1 MLADVARAAIERR
14 RRARGPLSKGPP
26 HVLRQVA
33 AVVRFSLMSIP
44 QRLGASIVV
53 VIGLAAV
60 VGVLVSV
67 FTMAGSLTGSLIAV
81 GSSDRAIVLRSGASF
96 EGESMLRLDT
106 APIVASAAGVARTS
120 EGRGAV
126 TANVVTAVSRPRRSN
141 GTMRSLAVRGVG
153 AENFFVRPEIEIVEG
168 RKFTPGLREAI
179 VGRSAQSEFE
189 GLDVGAQVKLRD
201 GAWTIVGVFATG
213 DATETELITDVDT
226 LASAYGL
233 GYVNS
238 VTVRLETPESFD
250 ALKAELDAN
259 PTLSVDVYR
268 EPDYY
273 VMDAADLDDLF
284 FFVTY
289 VVCTIMAAGALVGAL
304 NTMYAA
310 VSSRAVEIA
319 TLRALGFRAAGI
331 VVAIL
336 VESLTLAAL
345 GAVAGSAISW
355 LIFSG
360 DSVSLGGGTG
370 TLITTLTI
378 TPATLVTGLLWACSV
393 GFIGALFPAVRAA
406 RLPLATALRAS

>member
-1 MLADVARAAIERR
+1 M
-14 RRARGPLSKGPP
+14 
-26 HVLRQVA
+26 LRQVV
-33 AVVRFSLMSIP
+33 AVVGFSLMSIP

-153 AENFFVRPEIEIVEG
+153 AENFVVRPEIEIVEG

-189 GLDVGAQVKLRD
+189 GLSVGEQVKLRD
-201 GAWTIVGVFATG
+201 GVWTIVGVFTTG

-226 LASAYGL
+226 LASAYGQS
-233 GYVNS
+233 YVNS
-238 VTVRLETPESFD
+238 VTVRLETPESFG
-250 ALKAELDAN
+250 ALKAAVDAN

-273 VMDAADLDDLF
+273 VQDAADLDDLF

-289 VVCTIMAAGALVGAL
+289 VVCSIMAAGALVGAL

-319 TLRALGFRAAGI
+319 TLRALGFGAAGI

-345 GAVAGSAISW
+345 GAVAGSTISW

-360 DSVSLGGGTG
+360 DSVSIGGGTG
-370 TLITTLTI
+370 TLITTLAI
-378 TPATLVTGLLWACSV
+378 TPATLMTGLLWACGV

>member
-1 MLADVARAAIERR
+1 
-14 RRARGPLSKGPP
+14 
-26 HVLRQVA
+26 
-33 AVVRFSLMSIP
+33 
-44 QRLGASIVV
+44 
-53 VIGLAAV
+53 
-60 VGVLVSV
+60 
-67 FTMAGSLTGSLIAV
+67 
-81 GSSDRAIVLRSGASF
+81 
-96 EGESMLRLDT
+96 
-106 APIVASAAGVARTS
+106 
-120 EGRGAV
+120 
-126 TANVVTAVSRPRRSN
+126 VTAVSRPRRSN
-141 GTMRSLAVRGVG
+141 GAMRSLAVRGVG
-153 AENFFVRPEIEIVEG
+153 AENFVVRPEIEIVEG

-189 GLDVGAQVKLRD
+189 GLSVGAQVKLRD
-201 GAWTIVGVFATG
+201 GAWTIVGVFTTG

-238 VTVRLETPESFD
+238 VTVRLETPASFG

-319 TLRALGFRAAGI
+319 TLRALGFGAAGI

-345 GAVAGSAISW
+345 GAVAGSVISW

-360 DSVSLGGGTG
+360 DSVSIGGGDG

-406 RLPLATALRAS
+406 RLPLATALRAT

>member
-1 MLADVARAAIERR
+1 
-14 RRARGPLSKGPP
+14 
-26 HVLRQVA
+26 
-33 AVVRFSLMSIP
+33 
-44 QRLGASIVV
+44 
-53 VIGLAAV
+53 
-60 VGVLVSV
+60 
-67 FTMAGSLTGSLIAV
+67 
-81 GSSDRAIVLRSGASF
+81 
-96 EGESMLRLDT
+96 
-106 APIVASAAGVARTS
+106 
-120 EGRGAV
+120 
-126 TANVVTAVSRPRRSN
+126 VVTAVSRPRRSN

-153 AENFFVRPEIEIVEG
+153 AENFVVRPEIEIVEG

-189 GLDVGAQVKLRD
+189 GLSVGEQVKLRD
-201 GAWTIVGVFATG
+201 GEWTIVGAFTTG

-233 GYVNS
+233 SYVNS
-238 VTVRLETPESFD
+238 VTVRLETPESFG
-250 ALKAELDAN
+250 ALKAALGAN

-273 VMDAADLDDLF
+273 VQDAANLDDLF

-289 VVCTIMAAGALVGAL
+289 VVCSIMAAGALVGAL

-319 TLRALGFRAAGI
+319 TLRALGFGAAGI

-360 DSVSLGGGTG
+360 DSVSIGGGTG
-370 TLITTLTI
+370 TLITTLAI
-378 TPATLVTGLLWACSV
+378 TPATLVTGLLWACTV
-393 GFIGALFPAVRAA
+393 GLAGALFPAVRAA
-406 RLPLATALRAS
+406 RLPVAIALRGA